1 MYLEAVDVLR
11 EVERESL
18 SRDMLIDYY
27 AAYDRVY
34 GEAGYYTQDRR
45 NGVRYE
51 RLAQYYKDSIYLLA
65 DPHSPLYL
73 SLRETALKDSGRLQ
87 EALALNDERL
97 AQTPPGHPDYPFVL
111 YGRALIYRAMEDG
124 EQYMS
129 CLALSAIADIQR
141 AIKDHARCGCWPK
154 PCCGRGF
161 AARPPVYVFFVDRNC
176 LYNARLR
183 SWQSVEGLSLIDNTY
198 QQMLKKRNGVLRY
211 TSFASRSCHWWCCWG
226 WSTSGGR

>member
-73 SLRETALKDSGRLQ
+73 SLSGKLALKDSGRLQ

-141 AIKDHARCGCWPK
+141 AIKDHASLWMLAEALLREGDLQ
-154 PCCGRGF
+154 R
-161 AARPPVYVFFVDRNC
+161 APPVYVFFVDRNC
-176 LYNARLR
+176 LL
-183 SWQSVEGLSLIDNTY
+183 
-198 QQMLKKRNGVLRY
+198 
-211 TSFASRSCHWWCCWG
+211 
-226 WSTSGGR
+226 